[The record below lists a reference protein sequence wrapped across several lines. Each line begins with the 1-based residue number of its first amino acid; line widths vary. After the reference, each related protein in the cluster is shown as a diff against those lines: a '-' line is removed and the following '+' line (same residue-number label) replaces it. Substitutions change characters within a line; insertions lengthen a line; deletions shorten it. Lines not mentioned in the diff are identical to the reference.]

1 MISYCFECGA
11 KLEYQASAKPKFC
24 HSCGTPLVMGNKES
38 KGRAA
43 QAEKRAPHGGPR
55 DNALRAED
63 QESDDFGDDEDL
75 RVPEN
80 LDRLDYEVTFAE
92 NQTFKL
98 GDILEQSVRE
108 AEASNEMPNPLNIPP
123 QKGRHVS
130 QKKVVAQFKK
140 EAGTLRQ
147 KRPKKN

>member
-11 KLEYQASAKPKFC
+11 KLEYKASTKPKFC
-24 HSCGTPLVMGNKES
+24 HGCGTPLGNLDRDPES
-38 KGRAA
+38 KAGPKRGENESGQTPS
-43 QAEKRAPHGGPR
+43 QARVE
-55 DNALRAED
+55 E
-63 QESDDFGDDEDL
+63 QEMDDFENDENL

-80 LDRLDYEVTFAE
+80 LDHLEFELTFAE

-108 AEASNEMPNPLNIPP
+108 AEASNEMPNPLNIPT
-123 QKGRHVS
+123 QKGKRTS
-130 QKKVVAQFKK
+130 QKKVMAQFKK

>member
-24 HSCGTPLVMGNKES
+24 HSCGTPLTMGNKES
-38 KGRAA
+38 KGRATRV
-43 QAEKRAPHGGPR
+43 EKRDPLDDPEF
-55 DNALRAED
+55 NPLRAED
-63 QESDDFGDDEDL
+63 ESDNFEDDEGL

-123 QKGRHVS
+123 RKGSHVS

-147 KRPKKN
+147 KRPKKK